1 MENQTIMLDEVE
13 TILNDLEQEDNLDL
27 VENLVVEENTEQSD
41 VNGSENKKVF

>member
-1 MENQTIMLDEVE
+1 MLDEVE
-13 TILNDLEQEDNLDL
+13 IILNDLEQEDNLDL